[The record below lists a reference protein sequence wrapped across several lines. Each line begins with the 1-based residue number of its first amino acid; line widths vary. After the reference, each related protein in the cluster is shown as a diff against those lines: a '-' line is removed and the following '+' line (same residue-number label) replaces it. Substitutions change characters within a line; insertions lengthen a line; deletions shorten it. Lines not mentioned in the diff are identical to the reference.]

1 MKIVLASHSNLAQGM
16 KDTAEFIMGKQENL
30 SAITAYVDE
39 KVDFSAQLRAL
50 ISEMAEE
57 PIIFISD
64 LLGGSV
70 NRVITETIAGK
81 ENQFLIAG
89 MNLPLVLEIVSMSF
103 SAEPAKIKEQ
113 LQQVI
118 VTAISGIKLIEVNP
132 DQPDEDE
139 F

>member
-39 KVDFSAQLRAL
+39 KVDFTAQLTAL
-50 ISEMAEE
+50 LSEMAEE

-118 VTAISGIKLIEVNP
+118 VTATSGVKLIEVNP

>member
-16 KDTAEFIMGKQENL
+16 KDTAEFIIAKQENL

-39 KVDFSAQLRAL
+39 KVDFSAQLTAL
-50 ISEMAEE
+50 ISEMTEE

-118 VTAISGIKLIEVNP
+118 VTATSGVKLIEVNP

>member
-30 SAITAYVDE
+30 SAFTAYVDE
-39 KVDFSAQLRAL
+39 KVDFSAQLTAL

-118 VTAISGIKLIEVNP
+118 ATAISGIKLIEVNP

>member
-39 KVDFSAQLRAL
+39 KVDFSAQLTAL
-50 ISEMAEE
+50 ISEMTEE

-118 VTAISGIKLIEVNP
+118 VTATSGVKLIEVNP

>member
-30 SAITAYVDE
+30 SAFTAYVDE
-39 KVDFSAQLRAL
+39 KVDFSAQLTAL

-118 VTAISGIKLIEVNP
+118 VTATSGIKLIEVNP

>member
-16 KDTAEFIMGKQENL
+16 KDTAEFIMAKQENL

-39 KVDFSAQLRAL
+39 KVDFSAQLTAL
-50 ISEMAEE
+50 ISEMTEE

-118 VTAISGIKLIEVNP
+118 VTATSGVKLLEVNP

>member
-118 VTAISGIKLIEVNP
+118 VTATSGVKLIEVNP

>member
-39 KVDFSAQLRAL
+39 KVDFSAQLTAL

-64 LLGGSV
+64 MLGGSV

-118 VTAISGIKLIEVNP
+118 VTATSGVKLIEVNP
-132 DQPDEDE
+132 DQQDEDE

>member
-39 KVDFSAQLRAL
+39 KVDFSAQLTAL

-118 VTAISGIKLIEVNP
+118 VTPTSGVKLIEVNP

>member
-30 SAITAYVDE
+30 SAFTAYVDE
-39 KVDFSAQLRAL
+39 KVDFSAQLTAL

-118 VTAISGIKLIEVNP
+118 VTAISGIKLIEENP

>member
-39 KVDFSAQLRAL
+39 KVDFSAQLTAL

-118 VTAISGIKLIEVNP
+118 VTATSGIKLIEVNP

>member
-39 KVDFSAQLRAL
+39 KVDFTAQLTAL

-89 MNLPLVLEIVSMSF
+89 MNLPLVLEIVSMHF
-103 SAEPAKIKEQ
+103 SEEPTKVREQ

-118 VTAISGIKLIEVNP
+118 VTATSGVKLIEVNS

>member
-39 KVDFSAQLRAL
+39 KVDFSAQLTAL

-103 SAEPAKIKEQ
+103 SAEQANIKEQ

-118 VTAISGIKLIEVNP
+118 VTATSGVKLIEVNP

>member
-39 KVDFSAQLRAL
+39 KVDFSAQLTAL
-50 ISEMAEE
+50 TSEMAEE

>member
-39 KVDFSAQLRAL
+39 KVDFSAQLTAL
-50 ISEMAEE
+50 ISEIAEE

-118 VTAISGIKLIEVNP
+118 VTATSGVKLIEVNP

>member
-39 KVDFSAQLRAL
+39 KVDFSAQLTAL

-64 LLGGSV
+64 MLGGSV

-118 VTAISGIKLIEVNP
+118 VTATSGVKLIEVNP

>member
-39 KVDFSAQLRAL
+39 KVDFSAQLTAL

-70 NRVITETIAGK
+70 NRVITETTAGK

-118 VTAISGIKLIEVNP
+118 VTATSGVKLIEVNP

>member
-39 KVDFSAQLRAL
+39 KVDFTAQLTAL

-89 MNLPLVLEIVSMSF
+89 MNLPLVLEIVSMHF
-103 SAEPAKIKEQ
+103 SEEPTQVKEQ

-118 VTAISGIKLIEVNP
+118 VTATSGVKLIEVNS

>member
-39 KVDFSAQLRAL
+39 KVDFSAQLTAL

-64 LLGGSV
+64 MLGGSV

-89 MNLPLVLEIVSMSF
+89 MNLALVLEIVSMSF

-118 VTAISGIKLIEVNP
+118 VTATSGVKLIEVNP

>member
-39 KVDFSAQLRAL
+39 KVDFSAQLTAL

-70 NRVITETIAGK
+70 NRVFTETIAGK

-118 VTAISGIKLIEVNP
+118 VTATSGVKLIEVNP

>member
-30 SAITAYVDE
+30 SAITAYVYE
-39 KVDFSAQLRAL
+39 KVDFSAQLTAL

-118 VTAISGIKLIEVNP
+118 VTATSGVKLIEVNP
-132 DQPDEDE
+132 DRPDEDE

>member
-39 KVDFSAQLRAL
+39 KVDFSSQLTAL

-118 VTAISGIKLIEVNP
+118 VTATSGVKLIEVNP

>member
-1 MKIVLASHSNLAQGM
+1 MKIVLVSHSNLAQGM

-30 SAITAYVDE
+30 SAFTAYVDE
-39 KVDFSAQLRAL
+39 KVDFSAQLTAL

>member
-39 KVDFSAQLRAL
+39 KVDFSAQLTAL

-113 LQQVI
+113 LQHVI
-118 VTAISGIKLIEVNP
+118 VTATSGVKLIEVNP

>member
-39 KVDFSAQLRAL
+39 KVDFSAQLTAL

-118 VTAISGIKLIEVNP
+118 VTATSGVKLIEVNP

>member
-39 KVDFSAQLRAL
+39 KVDFTAQLTAL

-118 VTAISGIKLIEVNP
+118 VTATSGVKLIEVNP

>member
-39 KVDFSAQLRAL
+39 KVDFSAQLTAL

-70 NRVITETIAGK
+70 NRGITETIAGK

-118 VTAISGIKLIEVNP
+118 VTATSGVKLIEVNP

>member
-39 KVDFSAQLRAL
+39 KVDFSAQLTAL

-81 ENQFLIAG
+81 ENHFLIAG

-118 VTAISGIKLIEVNP
+118 VTATSGVKLIEVNP

>member
-1 MKIVLASHSNLAQGM
+1 
-16 KDTAEFIMGKQENL
+16 
-30 SAITAYVDE
+30 
-39 KVDFSAQLRAL
+39 
-50 ISEMAEE
+50 
-57 PIIFISD
+57 
-64 LLGGSV
+64 
-70 NRVITETIAGK
+70 
-81 ENQFLIAG
+81 
-89 MNLPLVLEIVSMSF
+89 MSF

>member
-39 KVDFSAQLRAL
+39 KVDFSAQLTAL

-81 ENQFLIAG
+81 R
-89 MNLPLVLEIVSMSF
+89 
-103 SAEPAKIKEQ
+103 EP
-113 LQQVI
+113 
-118 VTAISGIKLIEVNP
+118 ISNCR
-132 DQPDEDE
+132 DE
-139 F
+139 FAIGIRNCFNEFFCRTSKRLRNNSSK

>member
-39 KVDFSAQLRAL
+39 KVDFSAQITAL

-118 VTAISGIKLIEVNP
+118 VTATSGVKLIEVNP
-132 DQPDEDE
+132 DRPDEDE

>member
-39 KVDFSAQLRAL
+39 KVDFSAQLTAL

-70 NRVITETIAGK
+70 NRVITETIVGK

-118 VTAISGIKLIEVNP
+118 VTATSGVKLIEVNP

>member
-39 KVDFSAQLRAL
+39 KVDFSAQLTAL

-118 VTAISGIKLIEVNP
+118 VTATSGVKLLEVNP

>member
-39 KVDFSAQLRAL
+39 KVDFSAQLTAL

-118 VTAISGIKLIEVNP
+118 VTATSGVKLIEVNP
-132 DQPDEDE
+132 DRPDEDE

>member
-30 SAITAYVDE
+30 FAFTAYVDE
-39 KVDFSAQLRAL
+39 KVDFSAQLTAL